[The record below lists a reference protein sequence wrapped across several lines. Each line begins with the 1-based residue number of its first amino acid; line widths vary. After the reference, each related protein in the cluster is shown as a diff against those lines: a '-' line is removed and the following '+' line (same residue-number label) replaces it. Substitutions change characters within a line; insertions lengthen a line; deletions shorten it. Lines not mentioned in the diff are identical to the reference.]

1 MTQSNTKTAE
11 KFRQSAQAPIPEY
24 VYVYHHTGDHVEVR
38 FEDVTIKAPDGTDLI
53 KDIDFT
59 LKDGERAG
67 LTGPNGGGKSTI
79 FRHMGELTHGGR
91 GRIHITLPEG
101 KRMMNVSQEMR
112 KSPTTLQG
120 MMSYPNSPE
129 TYTHEQYE
137 ECLDDAGLPQLKVQ
151 LPWNAAK
158 PDVLFERYKEALDNE
173 IRKNARDISA
183 KSAQQIEA
191 ALIKALDK
199 KIDLP
204 ETIAEHFTP
213 EYEDALKEKIISYV
227 KEKFKEL
234 APEPAIQQ
242 DKKIKDMMELLE
254 ENGIIEKIS
263 SPPAPEEKRKTV
275 LFPGHTGRKI
285 ARNVLSNGQNH
296 IQNWLFMGHKMPLSG
311 GQAEQLGF
319 ARMFLQADE
328 AALFLLDEVSSAL
341 KEQKADELYKKLFE
355 KAKGATAIGIIHN
368 NNLLKHYTHHL
379 ELGEDKHIALKKLGE
394 EADSTPQQAP
404 EI

>member
-1 MTQSNTKTAE
+1 MSQNNTGTAD
-11 KFRQSAQAPIPEY
+11 KFKQSAEAAIPEY
-24 VYVYHHTGDHVEVR
+24 VYVYNHTGDKVEVR
-38 FEDVTIKAPDGTDLI
+38 FEDVTIKAPDGTELI
-53 KDIDFT
+53 KDINFT

-79 FRHMGELTHGGR
+79 FRHMSELTHGGH

-112 KSPTTLQG
+112 KTPTTLEG
-120 MMSYPNSPE
+120 LMCYSHPTS

-137 ECLDDAGLPQLKVQ
+137 ECLDDAGLPQLKIQ

-158 PDVLFERYKEALDNE
+158 PDVLFERFKEALDNE
-173 IRKNARDISA
+173 VRKHARNISA

-191 ALIKALDK
+191 ALIKTLNK
-199 KIDLP
+199 KIEVP
-204 ETIAEHFTP
+204 GTIAEHFTS
-213 EYEDALKEKIISYV
+213 EYEDELRQRIEEYARTRLADSISGDN
-227 KEKFKEL
+227 
-234 APEPAIQQ
+234 
-242 DKKIKDMMELLE
+242 DKTI
-254 ENGIIEKIS
+254 
-263 SPPAPEEKRKTV
+263 
-275 LFPGHTGRKI
+275 LFPGHIGRKI
-285 ARNVLSNGQNH
+285 ARNTLVNGQNKM
-296 IQNWLFMGHKMPLSG
+296 QNWLFQGHKMPLSG

-328 AALFLLDEVSSAL
+328 IGLFLLDEVSSAL
-341 KEQKADELYKKLFE
+341 KEQKADELYNKLFE

-379 ELGEDKHIALKKLGE
+379 ELGEDKHIVLKKLGE
-394 EADSTPQQAP
+394 SADSPSPQTP